1 MRQVFLK
8 IASAYSTI
16 TKSDGLLLQ
25 SATAF
30 LLFNVTSVIES
41 ATGIARCEIILQS
54 VTGILKCDNY
64 ITKCD
69 RHFKVRQLY
78 YKV

>member
-8 IASAYSTI
+8 IASAYSSI

-41 ATGIARCEIILQS
+41 ATGIARC
-54 VTGILKCDNY
+54 DNY

-69 RHFKVRQLY
+69 RYFKV
-78 YKV
+78 